1 MQSIIEWKWTMSDS
15 GQSVLRND
23 EKMEIILNENSLE
36 EMDISKNKN
45 NTHNNPNFI
54 NINISCNPLKCF
66 NKLVLLQFTNDIY
79 FLV

>member
-1 MQSIIEWKWTMSDS
+1 MMSDS

-23 EKMEIILNENSLE
+23 EKIEIILKENSLE

-45 NTHNNPNFI
+45 ITHNTQILLI